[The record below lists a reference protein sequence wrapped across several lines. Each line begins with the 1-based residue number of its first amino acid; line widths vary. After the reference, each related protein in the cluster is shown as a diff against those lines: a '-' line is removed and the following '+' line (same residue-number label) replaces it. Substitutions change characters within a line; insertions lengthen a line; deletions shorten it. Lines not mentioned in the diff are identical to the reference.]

1 MKKELSQLYNEFVF
15 DWLQEREM
23 PVNPTTIVIAR
34 KMTNFQDFMEWIEA
48 SQPIPCKIGMQHEG
62 GQEESVK

>member
-48 SQPIPCKIGMQHEG
+48 S
-62 GQEESVK
+62 